1 MSATAIATEIMDRN
15 LPSRRDDLELVTMP
29 SVVGREAGEKDPYSL
44 RTKMIGEDKI
54 KALRQRKTGGS
65 KLASFY
71 ESQNEHIN
79 GLLKP
84 MSAHWAEAA
93 QDAENNALKVKI
105 AVNASL
111 VANSAL
117 AILQLYAAISS
128 MSLALFA
135 SCIDAV
141 DPFANLILWL
151 THRRSDRAN
160 ENKWPVRGSRFET
173 SDGNIIYGS
182 IMGGVNVILV
192 VESIQEFVTHTG
204 DDLNKFHLASI
215 VSVAVAFGVKFRY
228 FFIAWPSENLLLKSR
243 FCGKTT
249 GMIS

>member
-1 MSATAIATEIMDRN
+1 MSATAMATEVMDRN
-15 LPSRRDDLELVTMP
+15 LPSPRDDLELVAMP

-79 GLLKP
+79 DLLKP
-84 MSAHWAEAA
+84 MSAHSAEAA

-111 VANSAL
+111 VANTAL

-135 SCIDAV
+135 SCIDAGWF
-141 DPFANLILWL
+141 PP
-151 THRRSDRAN
+151 TN
-160 ENKWPVRGSRFET
+160 EFNNR
-173 SDGNIIYGS
+173 
-182 IMGGVNVILV
+182 L
-192 VESIQEFVTHTG
+192 
-204 DDLNKFHLASI
+204 
-215 VSVAVAFGVKFRY
+215 
-228 FFIAWPSENLLLKSR
+228 
-243 FCGKTT
+243 
-249 GMIS
+249 

>member
-1 MSATAIATEIMDRN
+1 MNDR
-15 LPSRRDDLELVTMP
+15 
-29 SVVGREAGEKDPYSL
+29 
-44 RTKMIGEDKI
+44 
-54 KALRQRKTGGS
+54 RKTGGS

-84 MSAHWAEAA
+84 MSAHSAEAA

-135 SCIDAV
+135 SCIDAGWFPPT
-141 DPFANLILWL
+141 D
-151 THRRSDRAN
+151 
-160 ENKWPVRGSRFET
+160 
-173 SDGNIIYGS
+173 
-182 IMGGVNVILV
+182 
-192 VESIQEFVTHTG
+192 EFNNR
-204 DDLNKFHLASI
+204 L
-215 VSVAVAFGVKFRY
+215 
-228 FFIAWPSENLLLKSR
+228 
-243 FCGKTT
+243 
-249 GMIS
+249 